1 MKYVI
6 VTLWIIVIFRAF
18 NTGWN
23 GNFLFVCAIAQFHL
37 YLLDPPSSLLC
48 TIFHL
53 YLKILQPPLLSRHNC
68 WENDS
73 PWFWYI
79 NLSICQAI
87 CLPIQ
92 LVPWSFANVV
102 PTVQWDF
109 LYSQSFPVFLWVESG
124 RPQISAIASRRL
136 YFGGVCLCGAGRRKV
151 DSEEKIFWNAR
162 RELCTCF
169 GKAVAWEDVQLV
181 SEPLS
186 IERQGHTAL
195 FKLVVKTSK
204 IVF

>member
-1 MKYVI
+1 MKCVI

-18 NTGWN
+18 DTGWN

-79 NLSICQAI
+79 NLSICQTI

-92 LVPWSFANVV
+92 LGPWSYANVFSYSSTRF
-102 PTVQWDF
+102 PSLTVIISIFMGWVRKTPN
-109 LYSQSFPVFLWVESG
+109 LSNCNKEVVF
-124 RPQISAIASRRL
+124 
-136 YFGGVCLCGAGRRKV
+136 FGGLLMWCWEKESWFRRKNLLKCENEV
-151 DSEEKIFWNAR
+151 VHLLWESCWLR
-162 RELCTCF
+162 RCATGEWACF
-169 GKAVAWEDVQLV
+169 Y
-181 SEPLS
+181 
-186 IERQGHTAL
+186 
-195 FKLVVKTSK
+195 
-204 IVF
+204 